1 MRESGQISNTPQGRG
16 HNALDDGLRANII
29 RYLKAHRVMTL
40 ATSAGDAPWAAGV
53 FYVSHDF
60 TVYFF
65 SDPKS
70 RHCVN
75 VRRNPAASA
84 AIHENYADWREIRG
98 LQIEGRVEEVSVV
111 EIPAMMSAYVAKFP
125 FVRDLLTPEGLFRV
139 GGKMIDARF
148 YKLMPSRCV
157 LLDNSK
163 GFGHREELVVA

>member
-1 MRESGQISNTPQGRG
+1 
-16 HNALDDGLRANII
+16 LDDGLRANII
-29 RYLKAHRVMTL
+29 GYLKAHRVMTL
-40 ATSAGDAPWAAGV
+40 ATSAGDVPWAAGV

-60 TVYFF
+60 TIYFF

-70 RHCVN
+70 RHCAN
-75 VRRNPAASA
+75 VTRNPAASA
-84 AIHENYADWREIRG
+84 AIHENYTDWREIRG

-125 FVRDLLTPEGLFRV
+125 FVRDLLTPDGLFRV

-163 GFGHREELVVA
+163 GFGHREEFVVS

>member
-1 MRESGQISNTPQGRG
+1 MRLRELRGQSSRRSGQWGLYLMCAPILLFLILPIFVVYPLAFSSSSIWIWPPPGFSLYWV
-16 HNALDDGLRANII
+16 LD
-29 RYLKAHRVMTL
+29 
-40 ATSAGDAPWAAGV
+40 
-53 FYVSHDF
+53 
-60 TVYFF
+60 FF

-70 RHCVN
+70 RHCAN
-75 VRRNPAASA
+75 VGRNPAASA

-98 LQIEGRVEEVSVV
+98 LQIEGRVEDVSVV

-163 GFGHREELVVA
+163 GFGHREELILS

>member
-1 MRESGQISNTPQGRG
+1 MSGKNDV
-16 HNALDDGLRANII
+16 DDGLRANII
-29 RYLKAHRVMTL
+29 GYLKAHRVMTL

-60 TVYFF
+60 TMYFF

-70 RHCVN
+70 RHCAN

-98 LQIEGRVEEVSVV
+98 LQIEGRVEEVSAA
-111 EIPAMMSAYVAKFP
+111 EMPAMMGAYVAKFP
-125 FVRDLLTPEGLFRV
+125 FVRDLLTPEGLFRI
-139 GGKMIDARF
+139 GGKAIDARF

-157 LLDNSK
+157 LLDNGK
-163 GFGHREELVVA
+163 GFSHREEFVVS